1 MYKLM
6 FAAVFLF
13 ASTFAGAQAVT
24 VGTLSSVQNGT
35 TTTITVP
42 VSVAVPPV
50 TSTASSPALAS
61 LVVNSAIGNN
71 DGKGIL
77 AAGAAFTTIPLTQ
90 VVSDTASGWNWTTNS
105 YAVPVTGRYLIIS
118 HVRLLDNAPAGV
130 SYGQG
135 VNSTNTDDNNF
146 FWSTTI
152 GMRNSITNTSI
163 VQLTAG
169 TALKLFTYV
178 DSASPIGIYSASLSV
193 QQLP

>member
-1 MYKLM
+1 MYKLK

-50 TSTASSPALAS
+50 TSAAASPALAS

-77 AAGAAFTTIPLTQ
+77 AAGAAFTTIPLTK
-90 VVSDTASGWNWTTNS
+90 VVSDSASGWNWTTNS
-105 YAVPVTGRYLIIS
+105 YAVPVTGTYLIVS
-118 HVRLLDNAPAGV
+118 HVRLLDGAPAGIG
-130 SYGQG
+130 YGQG
-135 VNSTNTDDNNF
+135 VNSTNSDDANF
-146 FWSTTI
+146 FWSTTV
-152 GMRNSITNTSI
+152 GLRNSITNTSI

-169 TALKLFTYV
+169 TAVKLFMYV
-178 DSASPIGIYSASLSV
+178 DSASPIGVYSASLSI